1 MHYCCEA
8 HKVRAMPI
16 HSQNCGK
23 MVQLP
28 SEKTL
33 ANATADEAVAALS
46 EFGEGYPKLAA
57 AALHRIVQYAEGAN
71 AWSEDDRLRLVSIFT
86 AAGVD
91 MALEWLEVQRSG

>member
-8 HKVRAMPI
+8 HKLKAMPI

-33 ANATADEAVAALS
+33 ANATADEVVAALRDLGKAKARGGGFTSHRPVRGRS
-46 EFGEGYPKLAA
+46 ERVE
-57 AALHRIVQYAEGAN
+57 
-71 AWSEDDRLRLVSIFT
+71 
-86 AAGVD
+86 
-91 MALEWLEVQRSG
+91 